1 MKVSSVDDTIEE
13 LNPEPE
19 AWQTTKS
26 HSMHSSSMFI
36 HYKRGKFKKDDFI
49 KMMS

>member
-1 MKVSSVDDTIEE
+1 MIQSKNKTQS
-13 LNPEPE
+13 PKPGKPP
-19 AWQTTKS
+19 KS